1 MPERI
6 GDIKGDALFEFLHES
21 PSGCMISYVPKG
33 YKWSE
38 FLFDFWDFTSQLNF
52 EDEFTTSLCINH
64 NGHSKIYCNWR
75 VLDQYKVKYMGYGLT
90 RNMVDIPERN
100 VKMEEHFCFK
110 YSPRSKGS
118 PQSLV
123 QNLLKEGMACLY
135 DRYYVNNDYQVLVG
149 RETFRCYTGD
159 CHHDMDGDVPEGVIN
174 CLPQSYYNVTYP
186 PEGILRRVS
195 LTL

>member
-1 MPERI
+1 MEYR
-6 GDIKGDALFEFLHES
+6 
-21 PSGCMISYVPKG
+21 
-33 YKWSE
+33 
-38 FLFDFWDFTSQLNF
+38 
-52 EDEFTTSLCINH
+52 
-64 NGHSKIYCNWR
+64 
-75 VLDQYKVKYMGYGLT
+75 LT
-90 RNMVDIPERN
+90 RNMVDIKIYIPERN

-110 YSPRSKGS
+110 YFPRSKGS

-174 CLPQSYYNVTYP
+174 CLPQSYYDVTYP
-186 PEGILRRVS
+186 PEGILQRVS